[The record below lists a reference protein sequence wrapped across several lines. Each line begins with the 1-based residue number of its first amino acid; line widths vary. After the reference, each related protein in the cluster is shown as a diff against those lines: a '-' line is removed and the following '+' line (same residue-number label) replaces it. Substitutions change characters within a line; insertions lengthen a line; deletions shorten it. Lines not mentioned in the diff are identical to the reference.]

1 MDEASKNGF
10 VYKPFLLSSDFSV
23 SRLFPLPDASQAY
36 GWQGQGF
43 RAEYTPQE
51 EDSAR
56 SGFAAWPY
64 LCHQT
69 MHYLCIRASE
79 TSAWKDDLNYTI
91 GGLFYLYADNNIKI
105 LNFEIYIV

>member
-1 MDEASKNGF
+1 LRQQWDFRQKKKKRLMDEASKNCF

-23 SRLFPLPDASQAY
+23 SRLFPLPDARQAY

-56 SGFAAWPY
+56 SGFA
-64 LCHQT
+64 
-69 MHYLCIRASE
+69 
-79 TSAWKDDLNYTI
+79 
-91 GGLFYLYADNNIKI
+91 
-105 LNFEIYIV
+105 V